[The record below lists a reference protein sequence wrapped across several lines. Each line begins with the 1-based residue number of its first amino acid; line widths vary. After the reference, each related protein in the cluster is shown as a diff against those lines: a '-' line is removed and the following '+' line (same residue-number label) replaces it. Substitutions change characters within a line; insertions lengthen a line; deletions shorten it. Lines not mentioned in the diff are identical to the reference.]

1 MQQLTKFLV
10 QEQNEKVD
18 EKEVS
23 RHMRD
28 YLQDTQRN
36 VIEPYF
42 TISEVSVKQSEL
54 LILLLSH
61 YFISFVSILD
71 SEIR

>member
-1 MQQLTKFLV
+1 MVTVQQLTKFLV
-10 QEQNEKVD
+10 QEQGEKVD

-42 TISEVSVKQSEL
+42 TISEVSTKESEL
-54 LILLLSH
+54 LINVT
-61 YFISFVSILD
+61 I
-71 SEIR
+71 

>member
-1 MQQLTKFLV
+1 MVTVQQLTKFLV
-10 QEQNEKVD
+10 HEQGEKVD

-42 TISEVSVKQSEL
+42 TVSEVSIVHMFVMMH
-54 LILLLSH
+54 LIL
-61 YFISFVSILD
+61 
-71 SEIR
+71 

>member
-1 MQQLTKFLV
+1 MVSVQQLTKFLV
-10 QEQNEKVD
+10 QEQGEKVD
-18 EKEVS
+18 DKEVS

-42 TISEVSVKQSEL
+42 TVAEVSIK
-54 LILLLSH
+54 LS
-61 YFISFVSILD
+61 
-71 SEIR
+71 